1 MELFTG
7 SGVALVTPFHE
18 DKSINYEMLAT
29 LIEFQIE
36 NKTDA
41 IIICGTT
48 GEPATLSE
56 EEQCS
61 VIRFTV
67 EQVKKRIPVIV
78 GTGANS
84 TERAV
89 CKAKVAQQLGA
100 DGVLVVTPF
109 YNKATQEGLFL
120 HYKMIADAVSIPMI
134 LYNVPS
140 RTGCNLMPETVE
152 RLVNTC
158 ENIVGVKEA
167 SGNIVQIAK
176 LSSLVGNK
184 VAVYSGNDN
193 QIIPVLSLGGKG
205 VISVLA
211 NVLPKQTHQMVQDY
225 LEGNTKHALWMQ
237 LELLSFVEALFQEV
251 NPIPVKAAMQM
262 MGYDCGTLRLPLTEL
277 EEEHKKSLAKEL
289 NRVLKIAALNEPE
302 RK

>member
-7 SGVALVTPFHE
+7 SGVALVTPFHK

-89 CKAKVAQQLGA
+89 CKAKAAQQLGA

-109 YNKATQEGLFL
+109 YNKATQNGLFL
-120 HYKMIADAVSIPMI
+120 HFKMIADAVSIPMI

-140 RTGCNLMPETVE
+140 RTGCNLIPETVE
-152 RLVNTC
+152 RLVASCN
-158 ENIVGVKEA
+158 NIAGVKEA

-176 LSSLVGNK
+176 LASLVGDK
-184 VAVYSGNDN
+184 VAIYSGNDD

-225 LEGNTKHALWMQ
+225 LEGDTTHALRMQ
-237 LELLSFVEALFQEV
+237 LELLSLVEALFQEV

-262 MGYDCGTLRLPLTEL
+262 LGYDCGTLRLPLTEL

-289 NRVLKIAALNEPE
+289 NRVQKMVALNEQE

>member
-120 HYKMIADAVSIPMI
+120 HYKVIADAVSIPMI

-176 LSSLVGNK
+176 LASLVGNK
-184 VAVYSGNDN
+184 VAIYSGNDN